1 MKTLLKFLTF
11 ITLVVP
17 PLASSSDQLFSE
29 NEVSGMMK
37 KWSEAMGT
45 ADVKTLQTLLD
56 DRYIHIHGTS
66 LVESKSQ
73 FLEAFSNGSR
83 KYDPIT
89 IEDQKIRVFHQA
101 ALVNGHF
108 KLKAYT
114 KDRTLEGVN
123 RFTLAMT
130 KTPQGIKIIS
140 FQATAIPQP
149 K

>member
-1 MKTLLKFLTF
+1 MKLLLKVLTL
-11 ITLVVP
+11 ITLIAPSFVS
-17 PLASSSDQLFSE
+17 LADQLFSDQ
-29 NEVSGMMK
+29 EVSGIVK

-45 ADVKTLQTLLD
+45 ADVKTLQSLLD

-73 FLEAFSNGSR
+73 FLEAFSTGAR

-89 IEDQKIRVFHQA
+89 IEDPKIRIFNQT
-101 ALVNGHF
+101 ALMNGHF
-108 KLKAYT
+108 RLKAYT

-123 RFTLAMT
+123 RFTLVMT
-130 KTPQGIKIIS
+130 KSSQGIKIIS

>member
-1 MKTLLKFLTF
+1 MKILLKVLAL
-11 ITLVVP
+11 ITLILP

-29 NEVSGMMK
+29 NEVSSTMK

-45 ADVKTLQTLLD
+45 ADVKTLQSLLD
-56 DRYIHIHGTS
+56 ERYIHIHGTS
-66 LVESKSQ
+66 LVESKAQ

-89 IEDQKIRVFHQA
+89 IEDQKIRIFHQA

-130 KTPQGIKIIS
+130 KTPQGVKIIS
-140 FQATAIPQP
+140 FQATAIPQL

>member
-1 MKTLLKFLTF
+1 MKIFLKVLTLIFL
-11 ITLVVP
+11 IV
-17 PLASSSDQLFSE
+17 ASLTSFSDQLFSE
-29 NEVSGMMK
+29 NEISSTIK
-37 KWSEAMGT
+37 KWSEAMGS
-45 ADVKTLQTLLD
+45 ADVKTLQSLLD
-56 DRYIHIHGTS
+56 DKYIHIHGTS

-89 IEDQKIRVFHQA
+89 IEDQKIRIFNQA

-123 RFTLAMT
+123 RFTLAMIT
-130 KTPQGIKIIS
+130 TPQGIKVIS

>member
-123 RFTLAMT
+123 RFTLVMT

>member
-89 IEDQKIRVFHQA
+89 IEDQKIRIFHQA

-123 RFTLAMT
+123 RFTLVMT